1 MSVLDFNNKLESIQK
16 DEFTK
21 MVEESKTL
29 ATIGEKEA
37 LRISKNPVVIQRIVQ
52 LYVTGSYTNSQIAS
66 MMGVGKRTIDRILK
80 KEEVLDMIVN
90 YQKEE
95 KEYIDARLKALRN
108 KSLDTLFELLDS
120 EEDTVRLNASKDIL
134 DRTGHNVKKDSNIN
148 INVSYEQQ
156 LQELS
161 SGVDLS
167 YVNADYVVNEEE

>member
-1 MSVLDFNNKLESIQK
+1 MDFNNKVDTIQK

-37 LRISKNPVVIQRIVQ
+37 LRISKNPVVVQRIVQ

-66 MMGVGKRTIDRILK
+66 IMGVGKRTIDRILK
-80 KEEVLDMIVN
+80 KPEVMDAIIE

-95 KEYIDARLKALRN
+95 KDYVDARIKSLRN
-108 KSLDTLFELLDS
+108 KALDTMFELMDS

-134 DRTGHNVKKDSNIN
+134 DRSGHNVKKDSNVNIN
-148 INVSYEQQ
+148 ISYEQQ

-161 SGVDLS
+161 AGVDLS
-167 YVNADYVVNEEE
+167 YIDTSYVVNEE